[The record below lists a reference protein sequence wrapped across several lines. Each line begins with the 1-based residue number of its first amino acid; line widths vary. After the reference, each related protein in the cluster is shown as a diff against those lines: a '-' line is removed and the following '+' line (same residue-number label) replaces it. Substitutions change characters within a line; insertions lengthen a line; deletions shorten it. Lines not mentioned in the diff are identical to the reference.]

1 MRTDRIAAAIAL
13 VSVLSIVGC
22 SNPSDQAAAT
32 TELKAQPADAK
43 MGAGDN
49 VDQSGAKVISDPKL
63 VEQGGSYK
71 LQPPN
76 PDDPKFKADPKLGGG
91 G

>member
-1 MRTDRIAAAIAL
+1 MRTNRIVAAIA
-13 VSVLSIVGC
+13 VATVLWIAGC
-22 SNPSDQAAAT
+22 SNPSDVSAAAT
-32 TELKAQPADAK
+32 EIKPQSATK

-49 VDQSGAKVISDPKL
+49 VDQSGAKIISDPKK

-76 PDDPKFKADPKLGGG
+76 PDDPHFKADPKLSGGG
-91 G
+91 